1 MCLTYEN
8 VSGVL
13 LSKVSILWLSKVSTV
28 CLTFE
33 NVSGAAQSR
42 AKRHVDGHGKFL
54 VECVLFGSFY

>member
-13 LSKVSILWLSKVSTV
+13 LSKVSTV